1 MRVGFI
7 QTNPEMLEIEENVDR
22 TLRILERMRA
32 DLIVLPELFNTGYNF
47 SNRKEVEKVS
57 EPIPNGFTTERLLE
71 ISRRSGMI
79 IVAGLAEKS
88 GEDYYNSAVIVGNKY
103 IGKYRK
109 VHLFSKEKKFFKR
122 GSEFKVFGK
131 IGIMICFDWVFPES
145 VRVLML
151 KGADIITHP
160 AALVLPYCPDAM
172 RTRSLENRVF
182 SITANRIGKEKDLK
196 FIGQSQIIDTKGK
209 ILYRAKETGEEAV
222 VKTIDLKT
230 SKNKRFSAHNNIL
243 EDRAP
248 GAYRILTERKAS

>member
-32 DLIVLPELFNTGYNF
+32 DLVVLPELFNTGYNF

-57 EPIPNGFTTERLLE
+57 EQIPNGFTTERLLE

-79 IVAGLAEKS
+79 VVAGLAEKS
-88 GEDYYNSAVIVGNKY
+88 GGDYYNSAVIVGNKY
-103 IGKYRK
+103 IGKHRK
-109 VHLFSKEKKFFKR
+109 VHLFSREKRFFKR
-122 GSEFKVFGK
+122 GSEFNVFGK
-131 IGIMICFDWVFPES
+131 IGVMICFDWVFPES
-145 VRVLML
+145 ARVLML
-151 KGADIITHP
+151 KGAEIITHP

-182 SITANRIGKEKDLK
+182 SVTANRVGKEKDLK
-196 FIGQSQIIDTKGK
+196 FIGQSQIVDTTGK
-209 ILYRAKETGEEAV
+209 ILYRAKETSEEAI
-222 VKTIDLKT
+222 VKTIDLKE

-243 EDRAP
+243 EDRVP
-248 GAYRILTERKAS
+248 SAYRILAERKVS